1 MHAYVYIY
9 IYIYDCHIINVRI
22 IKQTLLNVTVWK
34 TLKWNNSRTYIL
46 FQKFMIQAIGNEN
59 DQTTNGGKQKKV
71 QKIV

>member
-1 MHAYVYIY
+1 MCIY

>member
-1 MHAYVYIY
+1 MPMCIY

>member
-1 MHAYVYIY
+1 MCIYIY

>member
-1 MHAYVYIY
+1 MCIY

-59 DQTTNGGKQKKV
+59 DQTTNGRKQKKV